1 MLQISYVQLYA
12 QIFQINLTLPGGEI
26 NEDEAEEKEL
36 NTLEDEQDNV
46 EQGNLTKFSYLFLQN
61 K

>member
-1 MLQISYVQLYA
+1 MWLRLSIL
-12 QIFQINLTLPGGEI
+12 LTGAVS